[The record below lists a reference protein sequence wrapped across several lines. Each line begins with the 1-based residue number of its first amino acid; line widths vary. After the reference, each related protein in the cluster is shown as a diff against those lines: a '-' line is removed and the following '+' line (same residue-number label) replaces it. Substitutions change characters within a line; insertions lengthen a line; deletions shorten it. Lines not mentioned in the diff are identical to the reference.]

1 MKNLKFFIK
10 AAFLLIFGLTLNIYS
25 FGQCETWVNSP
36 DKDLLEEEHVLY
48 RQYVKQEQYDQA
60 FIHWKKVYEAA
71 PAADGQRSFHYSD
84 GRKIYMY
91 KYKNETDEAKKKEYV
106 DIILGLYDEQIKC
119 YPKEATLALG
129 LKAFDMFYTL
139 HSPYPEL
146 LKVLETAVETS
157 GNDASYVILQPYA
170 SVVVYMFA
178 KEQMDKLQAR
188 SIYQK
193 LNEIADYNI
202 EHNKKYGDRY
212 KQAKASMNGTFAAI
226 ENNIFDCAYFK
237 EKLEPDYRAD
247 PDNWDLIKQIYNRLV
262 AQECPEGDPLV
273 SELKKKYD
281 VLVAEENEKRQAE
294 FNKNNPGAHAKSLYD
309 ERKFGEAIEEYKRA
323 IAQERAKEDE
333 ADKDQLANYY
343 FAIAS
348 IEFRKLKKYNSAR
361 GYARKAANYRPGWGK
376 PYMLIADMYAATSS
390 SCGKEAWDKQ
400 MAVLA
405 ALDKYAYA
413 KSIDPSLAEEASE
426 KIHKYSHFKPDKE
439 DGFMRK
445 VSEGQ
450 TVKVGCWIGETVK
463 VRFK

>member
-1 MKNLKFFIK
+1 MKNLKSFAK
-10 AAFLLIFGLTLNIYS
+10 AAFLFIFGFTFNLST
-25 FGQCETWVNSP
+25 FAQCETWINSP
-36 DKDLLEEEHVLY
+36 DKDHLEEEHVLY

-60 FIHWKKVYEAA
+60 FKHWKNVYEAA

-91 KYKNETDEAKKKEYV
+91 KYKNETDEAKKKEYAA
-106 DIILGLYDEQIKC
+106 IILKLYDQQIEC

-129 LKAFDMFYTL
+129 LKAFDMFYSL
-139 HSPYPEL
+139 RSPYSEL
-146 LKVLETAVETS
+146 LKVLEKAVES
-157 GNDASYVILQPYA
+157 GGNNASYVIFQPYA
-170 SVVVYMFA
+170 TVVVNMFA

-188 SIYQK
+188 SIYKK

-202 EHNKKYGDRY
+202 ENNKKYGDRY
-212 KQAKASMNGTFAAI
+212 KQAKAAMNGTFAAI

-262 AQECPEGDPLV
+262 AQKCPESDPLV

-281 VLVAEENEKRQAE
+281 VLVSEENEKRMAE
-294 FNKNNPGAHAKSLYD
+294 FNENNPGAHAKSLYD
-309 ERKFGEAIEEYKRA
+309 EGKFGEAIEEYKRA

-333 ADKDQLANYY
+333 VDREQLGNYY
-343 FAIAS
+343 FAMAS

-361 GYARKAANYRPGWGK
+361 GYARKAAGYRPDWGK
-376 PYMLIADMYAATSS
+376 PFMLIADMYAATSS

-413 KSIDPSLAEEASE
+413 KSIDPSLSEEASE
-426 KIHKYSHFKPDKE
+426 KIHKYSNFKPDKE

-445 VSEGQ
+445 VSAGQ